1 MCFMGKWWRGWTDS
15 RNVADMQICWR
26 WNLVYYRRT
35 VNILEIWITFWYY
48 LLLFTKSMFQPY
60 SILAQV
66 LKVEYIAIR
75 FWYWGYNLGVKPS
88 INYDSIFLLPRTK
101 VHSTGFSRWIWIHFP
116 PISFVFKGK
125 LCLAHQKLFFRNKHL
140 IHIEHLVYNVNLYV
154 CM

>member
-75 FWYWGYNLGVKPS
+75 FWSYNIEDITLEWNLVSTMIQFFFFHVLKYIVQGFQDGFGY
-88 INYDSIFLLPRTK
+88 I
-101 VHSTGFSRWIWIHFP
+101 FP
-116 PISFVFKGK
+116 PYLLDLKENCVW
-125 LCLAHQKLFFRNKHL
+125 
-140 IHIEHLVYNVNLYV
+140 HIKNSASS
-154 CM
+154 